1 MNSLLQRMSF
11 SHPSSSPPPQHHR
24 HSQSDANVISTAL
37 LADNPQSPNAIPPR
51 TSSTGITTNGASS
64 TTSAHSS
71 PRSHTAAKR
80 PSTSVLRPISE
91 TTWLSQGKRASV
103 EALSKNSKRM
113 ASPQRNAMTI
123 DPVDTVPG
131 TSRERDL
138 SEGYDGARHES
149 PKSHRFTMPEPLPH
163 RTSSKHRLSS
173 SLESKSSS
181 KAGASHSVRSAL
193 SPPPPDPLKFAD
205 DLIHQRQKSWPA
217 DKERVLLGP
226 YNYLFGH
233 PGKDIRAQLI
243 GSFNQWLKVP
253 EESLTVITKVVGMLH
268 TASLLYVSCSL
279 RIRPD

>member
-11 SHPSSSPPPQHHR
+11 SHPQPSSPPPQTHR
-24 HSQSDANVISTAL
+24 HSQSNPNDISAL

-51 TSSTGITTNGASS
+51 TSSTGVAGTNGSS
-64 TTSAHSS
+64 THSS

-80 PSTSVLRPISE
+80 PSTTVLRPISE

-103 EALSKNSKRM
+103 EALGKSSKDQRM
-113 ASPQRNAMTI
+113 ASPQRNTMNF

-131 TSRERDL
+131 PARERDL
-138 SEGYDGARHES
+138 SAAYEGAQHES
-149 PKSHRFTMPEPLPH
+149 PKSHRFTMAEPLPH

-173 SLESKSSS
+173 SLESKASS
-181 KAGASHSVRSAL
+181 KAAASHSTRSAF
-193 SPPPPDPLKFAD
+193 SPPPPDPLKYAD
-205 DLIHQRQKSWPA
+205 DLIHQRQRSWSA

-226 YNYLFGH
+226 YNYLLNH

-253 EESLTVITKVVGMLH
+253 EESLAVITKVVGMLH
-268 TASLLYVSCSL
+268 TASLLYVSSS
-279 RIRPD
+279 PFSDFN